1 MDAYPFAVTAAAV
14 MGAAAGWHADRLLH
28 RYDPVRYSASTAR
41 TTWLALLGAGS
52 CAFVAAR
59 VGVVWAAPATVL
71 LAAAAIPLGAVDIA
85 VQRVP
90 RVVVTAAGLVS
101 AGLLVAAAM
110 LEAEPQRLLTAAAGA
125 AGLWLGFTL
134 LAVCRAMG
142 AGDARLAALLG
153 MQLGWWG
160 WEPVVAGTMLAFV
173 LAAVFVMV
181 SVASRGMRLGARIPF
196 APFMLIGALLPTTLL
211 E

>member
-1 MDAYPFAVTAAAV
+1 MPTAFSIGMTREVLGQHRTDDMARIARR
-14 MGAAAGWHADRLLH
+14 GLL
-28 RYDPVRYSASTAR
+28 RIR
-41 TTWLALLGAGS
+41 G
-52 CAFVAAR
+52 AR

-71 LAAAAIPLGAVDIA
+71 LAAAIPLGAVDIA

-110 LEAEPQRLLTAAAGA
+110 LEAEPQRLLTAAVGA